1 MEPQI
6 SLSNPGSQT
15 SGICECEF
23 DKVQLPSDKP
33 FQFLQKALNLF
44 LKKYFQ
50 ADELEAKTHTRL
62 QYRQSSVAEKSNK
75 TVFGSS

>member
-33 FQFLQKALNLF
+33 FQSLQKALNLF
-44 LKKYFQ
+44 LKN
-50 ADELEAKTHTRL
+50 TS
-62 QYRQSSVAEKSNK
+62 RQTSWKPKLTQGYNTDSLV
-75 TVFGSS
+75 